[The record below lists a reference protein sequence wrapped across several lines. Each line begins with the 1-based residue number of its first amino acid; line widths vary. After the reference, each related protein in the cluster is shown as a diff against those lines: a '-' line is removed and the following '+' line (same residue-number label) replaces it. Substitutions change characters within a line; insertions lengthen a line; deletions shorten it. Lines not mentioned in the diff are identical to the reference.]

1 MRPRLS
7 PRDTASRIG
16 VCLEPDMRDAL
27 EDLSDE
33 TGRKL
38 SDLVREFIQRGLD
51 EHTDTVGAI
60 KRISGT

>member
-7 PRDTASRIG
+7 QRDTASRIG
-16 VCLEPDMRDAL
+16 VCLDPDVRDAL

-38 SDLVREFIQRGLD
+38 SDLVREFIRRGLD
-51 EHTDTVGAI
+51 EYKDTERVV
-60 KRISGT
+60 KRLSST

>member
-27 EDLSDE
+27 EDLSE
-33 TGRKL
+33 STGRKL
-38 SDLVREFIQRGLD
+38 SDLVRQFIQRGLD
-51 EHTDTVGAI
+51 EYQDTIRVVE
-60 KRISGT
+60 RIDCT

>member
-7 PRDTASRIG
+7 QRDTASRIG
-16 VCLEPDMRDAL
+16 VCIDPDVRDAL

-51 EHTDTVGAI
+51 EYKDI
-60 KRISGT
+60 KRAIERIDCP

>member
-7 PRDTASRIG
+7 HRDTASRIG
-16 VCLEPDMRDAL
+16 VCLDPDVRDAL

-51 EHTDTVGAI
+51 EYQDI
-60 KRISGT
+60 KRAIERIDCP